1 MVEVR
6 PDRTASGAG
15 QELALLLRAW
25 WEAATDEGGRKP
37 TQESLARRVGVN
49 QTTLSR
55 YFNPAHASNA
65 PKDIV
70 RALHA
75 TLGAPPEDLPTALAL
90 AETAAGGPARSEP
103 PPPSPAAPAQ
113 PFPPAPEPIS
123 PPNSPPGSPKPPRSL
138 WRTALVAAVTTS
150 IALASW
156 ALLADRRPPAT
167 HDRPVAAARG
177 PAATARWPLVRLG
190 EKSSLTWTIQRL
202 LQADGRRL
210 KADGIFGPETRR
222 HVIAFQR
229 TRGLQPDGKVGERT
243 WPVLV
248 RSVASGATG
257 PEVEAVQDLLGQAGL
272 PADITGVYTA
282 GTLRAV
288 SDFQTRRGLP
298 ATGAVDTPTWR
309 ALTASVPRP

>member
-6 PDRTASGAG
+6 PDHTASGAG

-25 WEAATDEGGRKP
+25 WEAAADESGRKP

-75 TLGAPPEDLPTALAL
+75 TLAAPPDDLPAALAL
-90 AETAAGGPARSEP
+90 AETAAGVPAPLE
-103 PPPSPAAPAQ
+103 PPSPFPGAPAQ
-113 PFPPAPEPIS
+113 PAPPAPA
-123 PPNSPPGSPKPPRSL
+123 PNAPKPPRSL
-138 WRTALVAAVTTS
+138 WRAALVAAVTTG

-156 ALLADRRPPAT
+156 ALLADRRLPET

-177 PAATARWPLVRLG
+177 PVATARWPLVRLG

-202 LQADGRRL
+202 LRADGRHV

-243 WPVLV
+243 WPMLV
-248 RSVASGATG
+248 RPVASGAKG
-257 PEVEAVQDLLGQAGL
+257 PEVEAVQDLLDRAGL
-272 PADITGVYTA
+272 PADITGVYTT

-298 ATGAVDTPTWR
+298 PTGTVDTPTWR